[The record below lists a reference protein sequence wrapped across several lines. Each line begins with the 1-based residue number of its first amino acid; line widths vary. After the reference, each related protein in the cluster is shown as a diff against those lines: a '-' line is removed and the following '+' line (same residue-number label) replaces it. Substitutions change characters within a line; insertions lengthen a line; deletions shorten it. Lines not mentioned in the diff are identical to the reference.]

1 MTNERR
7 KRIRRNRK
15 KKEKNRI
22 IIWFKNLSKKKKIA
36 LISVAI
42 ILLLL
47 VVAIIFVASKFSK
60 MQMEEIPDS
69 EIVINDFVEQDVG
82 VGYTNFVLFG
92 SDSRTGEVEKGIN
105 TDAIIVVSLNN
116 ETKEVKMVSVYRDTL
131 LDVANGNIQKCNSA
145 YSRGGAKQAI
155 NMLNM
160 NLDLDIQK
168 YVTVDFGSVSDVI
181 DLLGGIEIN
190 VSEAE
195 MRAVNDFIGETA
207 KATGKW
213 GKQITH
219 PGLQTL
225 NGVQAT
231 TYARIRKGVGDDYAR
246 TARQRLVIEKTVEKA
261 TKAGF
266 SKLND
271 IIDEVLPSVATN
283 LTVTEIL
290 SYAKSLTK
298 YKIGET
304 TGFPMEKGSGTIPGK
319 GSCVFP
325 LTLKKNVSLLHEF
338 LYGTENYQPSSKVV
352 SISGTIA
359 GVVGNRKVEPNT
371 TWEDT
376 GESTTGNDGSTTNP
390 DGTSP
395 DGTSSDGTSPD
406 GTNLDGTN
414 PDGTNPDG
422 TNPDGTNPDGTNPD
436 GTNSDGANPDGTN
449 PDGTNPDGTNPD
461 GTNPDGT
468 NPDGTNPDGTGS
480 ENQGGSGNQGGTGD
494 QDGSTGDDTST
505 EDGNSGTPN
514 SNLGSQTPQ
523 Q

>member
-22 IIWFKNLSKKKKIA
+22 IVWFKNLSKKKKIV

-42 ILLLL
+42 LL
-47 VVAIIFVASKFSK
+47 VLLVAAIIFVASKFGK
-60 MQMEEIPDS
+60 MQIEQIPDH
-69 EIVINDFVEQDVG
+69 EIVINDFVEPDVG

-131 LDVANGNIQKCNSA
+131 LDVSNGNIQKCNSA

-181 DLLGGIEIN
+181 DMLGGIEID
-190 VSEAE
+190 VSAAE
-195 MRAVNDFIGETA
+195 MKAVNDYIGETA

-219 PGLQTL
+219 AGLQTL

-261 TKAGF
+261 TKADF
-266 SKLND
+266 STLNG

-304 TGFPMEKGSGTIPGK
+304 AGFPMEKGSGTIPGK

-325 LTLKKNVSLLHEF
+325 ITLKKNVSLLHEF
-338 LYGTENYQPSSKVV
+338 LYGTEDYQPSSKVV
-352 SISGTIA
+352 SISGEIA
-359 GVVGNRKVEPNT
+359 SVVGNRKVESNT
-371 TWEDT
+371 TWVDNGSGTDISGTET
-376 GESTTGNDGSTTNP
+376 SEETTSEGTTLEGTTPEGTTPEGTTPEGTTPEGATPEGTTPEGTTPEGTTPEGTTPEGTTPEGTTPEGTTPEGTAPEGATPEETTPGGSESTP
-390 DGTSP
+390 
-395 DGTSSDGTSPD
+395 SD
-406 GTNLDGTN
+406 
-414 PDGTNPDG
+414 
-422 TNPDGTNPDGTNPD
+422 
-436 GTNSDGANPDGTN
+436 DGAT
-449 PDGTNPDGTNPD
+449 
-461 GTNPDGT
+461 
-468 NPDGTNPDGTGS
+468 
-480 ENQGGSGNQGGTGD
+480 
-494 QDGSTGDDTST
+494 
-505 EDGNSGTPN
+505 
-514 SNLGSQTPQ
+514 Q